1 MSIRL
6 FLESQEIAKQF
17 KGLPSTVYVNSHLLK
32 AAVTAN
38 KIIDLEFAKFDH
50 SAIRLLGETK
60 EDLDTIGR
68 SVKFLGVKR
77 LESDGSWQRIDQSKL
92 YDLEKYGKVS
102 SDLKRRSLTK
112 KGSKRYFDAVICYW
126 FHANNMFIAY
136 SSKQDDKGKPYLEL
150 VLDNSSSPKS
160 YSIWFK
166 VEDIVYRILLKG
178 SGSDRLKHKKRKTGR
193 TSNKT
198 VTAEVVKTDSNQGS
212 KSVST
217 AERYRRALQQMAS
230 ISSAQPSSSGPSC
243 PGE

>member
-1 MSIRL
+1 MSIKL
-6 FLESQEIAKQF
+6 FLGSKEAAKQF

-50 SAIRLLGETK
+50 SAIRYIGESK
-60 EDLDTIGR
+60 EDLDVIGN
-68 SVKFLGVKR
+68 SVEFRGVKR

-126 FHANNMFIAY
+126 FHANNVFIAY
-136 SSKQDDKGKPYLEL
+136 DAKHTKEGTPYLEL

-160 YSIWFK
+160 YSIWFR
-166 VEDIVYRILLKG
+166 VQGLWYHILLKG
-178 SGSDRLKHKKRKTGR
+178 SGSDRMKHKKRKTGR

-198 VTAEVVKTDSNQGS
+198 VTAEVTKTDSSQGS

-217 AERYRRALQQMAS
+217 ADRYRRALQSMAS